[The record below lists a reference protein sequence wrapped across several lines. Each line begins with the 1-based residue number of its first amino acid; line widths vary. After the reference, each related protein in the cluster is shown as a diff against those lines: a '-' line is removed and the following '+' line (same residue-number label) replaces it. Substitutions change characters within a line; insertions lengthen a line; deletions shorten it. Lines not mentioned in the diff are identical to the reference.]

1 MDKTRISGDN
11 FYKRVGSSRG
21 KDIIGTSSSNFYIP
35 SNKSETYSTL
45 IQMLKSDL
53 LTIQEMINSNSSDI
67 KMYKL
72 LSKTPGLTKKLSEIE
87 ETKNINSFIDK
98 VTEQSANIE
107 KILKIYGTKN
117 VNECIQKLYL
127 ECGLN
132 DLLIKKI
139 YDFFTLMKLKIN
151 NDDTYQES
159 LSKVIVIKDFIE
171 KINVKNVNTNN
182 SVNIKNLP
190 SINKNNEIEEF
201 LKINTLNEL
210 LEFNIKNKKIIP
222 HVIKLVNDYFKNL
235 NVNINKTINQF
246 DNDKK
251 FANEIKNLKGSQVD
265 QYFKLKEIY
274 DKILTNLSD
283 NYNILLKKNDKSI
296 NLNDEINKINE
307 KYEKEIRELKNKFE
321 KEKENLTKLNSDKK
335 DTNTNNTEIEKIKQ
349 NFFDEKKNLEEKYQK
364 QIENLNNN
372 IKELEKKIKDLEI
385 ENSNKQT
392 IETNK
397 QIEIEKI
404 DMKGFLKKHEE
415 EYNKNQK
422 ESIKKIDKEI
432 RELTLKVNELKE
444 EVNILKLDNDDMKKK
459 LEITQN
465 KNFDHDSYEQV
476 LLQQFETMKTAFTK
490 KVEELTQ
497 QLNSIQFDARKRVY
511 QLEEDL
517 KEANHVKS
525 LFLDQILVLQKQ
537 LKV

>member
-210 LEFNIKNKKIIP
+210 LEYNSKNKKIVP

-235 NVNINKTINQF
+235 NVNITKTINQF
-246 DNDKK
+246 DKENK
-251 FANEIKNLKGSQVD
+251 FSNEIKNLKGSQVE
-265 QYFKLKEIY
+265 QYFKLKDIY
-274 DKILTNLSD
+274 DKILTTLNN
-283 NYNILLKKNDKSI
+283 NYNVLLKENDKSV

-307 KYEKEIRELKNKFE
+307 KYEKEIKELNDKFE
-321 KEKENLTKLNSDKK
+321 KEKENLKKLNSENK
-335 DTNTNNTEIEKIKQ
+335 NTNDTEIEKIKQ
-349 NFFDEKKNLEEKYQK
+349 NALKETKNLEEKYQK
-364 QIENLNNN
+364 QIEKLNND
-372 IKELEKKIKDLEI
+372 IKELEKKIKDLEN
-385 ENSNKQT
+385 ENSQKETVESNK
-392 IETNK
+392 K
-397 QIEIEKI
+397 VEIEKI
-404 DMKGFLKKHEE
+404 DMKEFLKKHEA

-459 LEITQN
+459 LETTQN
-465 KNFDHDSYEQV
+465 KNFDPDSYEQV
-476 LLQQFETMKTAFTK
+476 LLQQFETMKSAFTK

-497 QLNSIQFDARKRVY
+497 QLNTIQFDARKRIY